1 MKTKKTKYMI
11 VKTRREEAINEKIK
25 AKRIERTDKYK
36 YLGITVTMAGQ
47 LAKHIKE
54 LNTR

>member
-1 MKTKKTKYMI
+1 MI
-11 VKTRREEAINEKIK
+11 VKTRREEAINEKVK
-25 AKRIERTDKYK
+25 AKRIQRTDKYK
-36 YLGITVTMAGQ
+36 YLGITMTTAGQ